1 MIFPKSLKKIPEI
14 KISIKIVKLTYQM
27 ISKSLNRKL
36 TIKGFQRNQKYQI
49 SSYILGVIV
58 LKSQRPNWINFEQH
72 VVKRQIEGSN
82 VGEN

>member
-58 LKSQRPNWINFEQH
+58 LKSQHPNWINFEQH